1 MTPKEL
7 GLLFESIAQPDE
19 NGISREFLIADLAE
33 QHNPAFRTTNGS
45 QWSRNNGYL
54 GRKYNIIKTYKS
66 GRVYSIKLNGFN
78 QSIEYHN
85 IPTQVRD
92 YYKNQS
98 CVFTG
103 CNVNIEIDHK
113 DARYTQDTT
122 ELDAFQPVCK
132 MMNDI
137 KREICKKCR
146 TNKCRPRGSSLG
158 FLYDFIK
165 GDENSEYCEG
175 CYYYDP
181 IQFRKGLSK

>member
-19 NGISREFLIADLAE
+19 NGVSQEFLIADLAE
-33 QHNPAFRTTNGS
+33 KYSADFQTTNGS
-45 QWSRNNGYL
+45 QWSRNNSYL
-54 GRKYNIIKTYKS
+54 GKKYNVVKTYKS
-66 GRVYSIKLNGFN
+66 NRVYSIKLNGFN
-78 QSIEYHN
+78 SSTEYHN
-85 IPTQVRD
+85 VPASVRD

-103 CNVNIEIDHK
+103 SNMNIEIDHK
-113 DARYTQDTT
+113 DARYTQDNTAFN
-122 ELDAFQPVCK
+122 AFQPVCK

-137 KREICKKCR
+137 KREICKKCKI
-146 TNKCRPRGSSLG
+146 NKCRPKGSNLG

-181 IQFRKGLSK
+181 IQFRKGFSE